1 MKIVNANKRCDEIN
15 KTIRK
20 LYEDNFSREITD
32 ERFDYISK
40 SYKKEQNELNRKLQ

>member
-20 LYEDNFSREITD
+20 LYEDNVSGRITD

-40 SYKKEQNELNRKLQ
+40 SYEEEQNELNRKLQ